1 MATLY
6 FNGAV
11 DSDWATLGNWWEDD
25 AFTVPATSL
34 PTSGDSVIASADI
47 WGNSSGSAPT
57 LVDFTMNAGVL
68 GIPITVTGN
77 AIFNGNAIVNFCTI
91 TGNATFN
98 DYSYNYS
105 GTVSGDATC
114 NDYSLNDCYVSGDAT
129 FNDYSCNGG
138 WFGNGR
144 VFGHATF
151 NDSSINNPYGY
162 GGRCDTAT
170 FNGGSYNKGT
180 VYGLAVFNDYS
191 YSDFIQAG
199 PYRADLQGDAV
210 FNGFAYNTGPI
221 AGNATF
227 NDDSYHQGASVV
239 VSVNWW
245 PQWGVVT
252 GNISGTATFRDRA
265 ANKSAVIGTLVLAY
279 EKGINGSSILGVV

>member
-1 MATLY
+1 ML
-6 FNGAV
+6 FR
-11 DSDWATLGNWWEDD
+11 
-25 AFTVPATSL
+25 
-34 PTSGDSVIASADI
+34 
-47 WGNSSGSAPT
+47 
-57 LVDFTMNAGVL
+57 
-68 GIPITVTGN
+68 
-77 AIFNGNAIVNFCTI
+77 
-91 TGNATFN
+91 
-98 DYSYNYS
+98 
-105 GTVSGDATC
+105 
-114 NDYSLNDCYVSGDAT
+114 SGDAT
-129 FNDYSCNGG
+129 FSNYSHNGR
-138 WFGNGR
+138 WLGNGR

-227 NDDSYHQGASVV
+227 NDDSYHQGASVG

-245 PQWGVVT
+245 QQVVVT